1 MRSIA
6 NHRPFLYTFG
16 WHIMKKNQAGRVF
29 LSIPKEYR
37 RHFEEELL
45 ETNIIRMLGFSVYI
59 VILQIVLQVANI
71 LHPQGVGEG
80 MRIPLICYIVL
91 SLVTLFTGAV
101 YWILLDMARRH
112 KIRGRRSRVFL
123 VQSLLYIYTVIQ
135 MIFCTFNILSHQGIN
150 GQIILVLLFGMVPV
164 LRPAQSAASILASLV
179 YTLAVLF
186 FTQGIVDAS
195 GKSAWEKLLESDM
208 RAYFII
214 INGITILISIFIY
227 RLYVSNFLKGVQLE
241 NSNANL
247 EKTVRERTKELEEK
261 TVAAE
266 AASQA
271 KSRFLNSMSHEIRT
285 PLNAIIGMAQIAR
298 KAEAMEK
305 VRASVDKISAA
316 SNHLFGVLGEI
327 LDMSNIESG
336 KMKIENARFVF
347 DRVMNEVVSIIG
359 ERCQAKGITFTHNA
373 ADLPRAAIMCDKLRL
388 KQILINLLGNAVKF
402 TPEDGSVDFT
412 IRITEETAS
421 FFDVS
426 FIVTDNGIG
435 ITEEQQ
441 EKLFTAFEQGSANSM
456 KHGGLGLG
464 LAISRGLAEMMR
476 GTITVKSAPAKGSV
490 FTLALRLEKAASTL
504 DEDKPAVPDLSG
516 RHILSVEDIEINR
529 MVLVELLAE
538 TGAVID
544 EAANGLEALE
554 KFAASPEGYYCFI
567 FMDLL
572 MPHMNGYDT
581 AMKIRAMNRAD
592 AASVPIVALSAN
604 AYQEDVKKAL
614 DAGMNG
620 HLTKPIDFALLMKTL
635 AEKIT

>member
-1 MRSIA
+1 
-6 NHRPFLYTFG
+6 
-16 WHIMKKNQAGRVF
+16 MKKNRAGRVF
-29 LSIPKEYR
+29 LSIPEEYR
-37 RHFEEELL
+37 GRFEEERL
-45 ETNIIRMLGFSVYI
+45 ETNIVRMLGFSVYI
-59 VILQIVLQVANI
+59 VILQIVLQVANV
-71 LHPQGVGEG
+71 LYPQGGGEG
-80 MRIPLICYIVL
+80 MQIPLIYYIVL
-91 SLVTLFTGAV
+91 SLATLFTGAV

-135 MIFCTFNILSHQGIN
+135 MGFCTFNILSHQGIN

-164 LRPAQSAASILASLV
+164 LRPAQSAASILASFV

-186 FTQGIVDAS
+186 FTQGIVDKS
-195 GKSAWEKLLESDM
+195 GKSAWEKLLETDM

-214 INGITILISIFIY
+214 INGITILISAFIY
-227 RLYVSNFLKGVQLE
+227 RLYVSNFLKGVELE

-266 AASQA
+266 AASRA
-271 KSRFLNSMSHEIRT
+271 KSRFLSSMSHEIRT
-285 PLNAIIGMAQIAR
+285 PLNAIIGMAQIAG
-298 KAEAMEK
+298 KAETMEK
-305 VRASVDKISAA
+305 ARASAEKISAA

-359 ERCQAKGITFTHNA
+359 ERCQAKGITFTNNA
-373 ADLPRAAIMCDKLRL
+373 ADFPRAAVMGDKLRL
-388 KQILINLLGNAVKF
+388 KQILINLLDNAVKF

-412 IRITEETAS
+412 VRVTEETAS
-421 FFDVS
+421 SFDVS

-441 EKLFTAFEQGSANSM
+441 GKLFAAFEQGSVNSM
-456 KHGGLGLG
+456 KHGGMGLG
-464 LAISRGLAEMMR
+464 LAISRGLAEMMG

-490 FTLALRLEKAASTL
+490 FTLALPLEKAASAP

-529 MVLVELLAE
+529 MVLTELLAE

-544 EAANGLEALE
+544 EAADGLEALE

-572 MPHMNGYDT
+572 MPHMNGYDA
-581 AMKIRAMNRAD
+581 AMKIRAMDRAD

-635 AEKIT
+635 AEKIRVV

>member
-1 MRSIA
+1 
-6 NHRPFLYTFG
+6 
-16 WHIMKKNQAGRVF
+16 MKKNQAGRVF